1 MKNLLQIL
9 GALYFIKD
17 NGYRHSYSKVAA
29 KRLRGI
35 GVLEYNEA
43 IKLTPKPND
52 FRCFLDW
59 KKINALSDPLY

>member
-1 MKNLLQIL
+1 MEDPLQIL
-9 GALYFIKD
+9 GALYFIKN
-17 NGYRHSYSKVAA
+17 NGYKHYYAKVAA

-35 GVLEYNEA
+35 GVTEYNEA

-59 KKINALSDPLY
+59 KKINELSDPR